1 MPCCLNAFSFV
12 FELKICFFHKRGF
25 VLGEVHWFY
34 FFHLLV
40 FLHKR
45 LDLSSSR
52 TFLLT
57 FFPSC
62 SPQNF
67 YPNTVLHPLI
77 SPLRLY
83 RHHHPLLMI
92 SREVFHKRRRKEQ
105 VFSTNRPRDM
115 HLIHTVP
122 HPEPAVFL
130 SQI

>member
-1 MPCCLNAFSFV
+1 MPCCLKALSFV
-12 FELKICFFHKRGF
+12 PELKICFFHKRGF
-25 VLGEVHWFY
+25 VLGEVHLFY

-40 FLHKR
+40 FPHKR
-45 LDLSSSR
+45 HCFSSSR
-52 TFLLT
+52 TFLFT
-57 FFPSC
+57 SFPPIVQKIS
-62 SPQNF
+62 
-67 YPNTVLHPLI
+67 I

-92 SREVFHKRRRKEQ
+92 SREIFHKRRRKEQ
-105 VFSTNRPRDM
+105 VLSTNRPRDM